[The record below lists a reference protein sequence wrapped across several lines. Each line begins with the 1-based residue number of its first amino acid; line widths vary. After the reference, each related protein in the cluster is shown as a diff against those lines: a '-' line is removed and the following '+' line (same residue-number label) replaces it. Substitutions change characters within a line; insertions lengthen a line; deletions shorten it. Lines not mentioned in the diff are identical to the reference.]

1 VVILAAGQG
10 TRMQSGAAKV
20 LHSVCGRTLLEWV
33 LDQAVALDPERILV
47 VVGHQ
52 AEQVRAVA
60 LKGHGDRVRCVLQEP
75 QRGTGH
81 AIQCCLQELGEDPG
95 TVVVLYGDMPL
106 LTPESLLRLC
116 AAQAATAAEPA
127 ERGAAIL
134 TARPRDP
141 RGFGRVMRR
150 VAKGRESG
158 GPEAK
163 LADGEVVGI
172 IEERD
177 ATEDVLRV
185 REVNLGVYA
194 FRGVDLIELAGELQ
208 SNNAQN
214 ELYLTDV
221 VAKLV
226 ARRKKVAGVVLED
239 EREAIGVNTLV
250 HLSEARQELQMR
262 ILERHMLAGVHIEDP
277 RTTYVDHDV
286 AIGEGT
292 RLLPCTVIRGG
303 VTIGKHCE
311 VGPFTH
317 LRQGTHLEDGAEVGN
332 FTEAKQSRLGA
343 GSKAKHLSYLG
354 DADIGARVNI
364 GAGTI
369 FANYDGKAKH
379 KSHVA
384 DKSFVGSGTILV
396 APANV
401 GEGATT
407 GAGAVVTR
415 NSQIPAGATW
425 IGVPARPLIKK
436 SKA

>member
-1 VVILAAGQG
+1 MTRPETVVILAAGHG
-10 TRMQSGAAKV
+10 TRMRSGAAKV
-20 LHSVCGRTLLEWV
+20 LHSACGRTLLEWV

-60 LKGHGDRVRCVLQEP
+60 LTGHGKRVRCVLQEP

-81 AIQCCLQELGEDPG
+81 AIQCCLSELGEDPG

-116 AAQAATAAEPA
+116 AAQAATGATPA
-127 ERGAAIL
+127 QRGAAIL
-134 TARPRDP
+134 TARPRDA

-150 VAKGRESG
+150 APGTRAG
-158 GPEAK
+158 
-163 LADGEVVGI
+163 DGDVVGI

-177 ATEDVLRV
+177 ATEEVRGV

-194 FRGVDLIELAGELQ
+194 FGGLDLIGLALELQ
-208 SNNAQN
+208 SHNAQN

-221 VAKLV
+221 IAKLV
-226 ARRKKVAGVVLED
+226 ARGKKVVGVVLED

-262 ILERHMLAGVHIEDP
+262 ILERHMLAGVHVEDP
-277 RTTYVDHDV
+277 RTTFVDHGV

-292 RLLPCTVIRGG
+292 RVLPCTVIRSG

-311 VGPFTH
+311 VGPFAH
-317 LRQGTHLEDGAEVGN
+317 LRQGTVLEDGAEVGN

-396 APANV
+396 APASV

-415 NSQIPAGATW
+415 GSDIPAGATW
-425 IGVPARPLIKK
+425 IGVPARPLVKK
-436 SKA
+436 TKV